1 MGVELG
7 KNMEKEVSVTE
18 LEKRKKPQSTSFSF
32 EIEGGRQQLAQG
44 HRGRERQKGP
54 LSGFR
59 FKLFYDGLLGLGLYF
74 KPFPFIASETFKRS
88 FKWSKPYLVLKWE

>member
-32 EIEGGRQQLAQG
+32 EIERTWRQTVARSRTQRQG
-44 HRGRERQKGP
+44 EAEGTSLKFPVQT
-54 LSGFR
+54 
-59 FKLFYDGLLGLGLYF
+59 LL
-74 KPFPFIASETFKRS
+74 
-88 FKWSKPYLVLKWE
+88 